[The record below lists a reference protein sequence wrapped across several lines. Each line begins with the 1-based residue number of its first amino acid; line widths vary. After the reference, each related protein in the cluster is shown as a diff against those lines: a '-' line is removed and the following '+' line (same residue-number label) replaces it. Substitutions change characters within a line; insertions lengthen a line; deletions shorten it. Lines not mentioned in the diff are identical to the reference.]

1 MTSTPASRSARATT
15 LAPRSWPSSPT
26 FATIT
31 RILPMSQAYPGGRD
45 AQFTQGMPFVALITP
60 PAGPLDALEEAGLD
74 ADGVLAALLPAL
86 VLALAGKAAPA
97 PSSTSTWPAATDEL
111 A

>member
-1 MTSTPASRSARATT
+1 
-15 LAPRSWPSSPT
+15 
-26 FATIT
+26 
-31 RILPMSQAYPGGRD
+31 
-45 AQFTQGMPFVALITP
+45 MPFVALITP

-111 A
+111 AVAVTLNSEAILLALEAVPVP